1 MKTELPKLLTI
12 GYSSNF
18 LETQCSPV
26 LLENNTLQK
35 VIQVET
41 WICSR
46 IIRTNYKR

>member
-1 MKTELPKLLTI
+1 MKTELPKLLTT

-18 LETQCSPV
+18 LETQCFPV

-46 IIRTNYKR
+46 IRRTNYKR